1 MVDEIITFKKKI
13 NMRKY
18 LIYIKIL
25 FLSAVI
31 LSCEKEL
38 TTENISRITYYPV
51 FEVKG
56 DRWVQIDKG
65 GSWSD
70 PGVVGKEGTKVIP
83 VKVEGADKV
92 DLTTPGVYTIKYSAE
107 NKDGYAATTYRYIGV
122 IDPAVKGKDIT
133 GNYKR
138 NAGAGGV
145 SAVTPVAGNLFKANN
160 VGGVATASDEVSV
173 QFYYYAPGMIKA
185 PYQFNGSGY
194 FETENEAITE
204 GEGYSWVV
212 LNSGYGTALRI
223 FIKQ

>member
-1 MVDEIITFKKKI
+1 
-13 NMRKY
+13 MRKY

-25 FLSAVI
+25 FLSAII

-56 DRWVQIDKG
+56 DRWAQIDKG

-70 PGVVGKEGTKVIP
+70 PGVIGKEGTKEIS

-92 DLTTPGVYTIKYSAE
+92 DLKTPGVYTIKYSAV
-107 NKDGYAATTYRYIGV
+107 NKDGYAASTYRYVGV
-122 IDPAVKGKDIT
+122 IDPVVKGKDIS

-138 NAGAGGV
+138 TAGALGV
-145 SAVTPVAGNLFKANN
+145 STVSKIKDNLFQANN
-160 VGGVATASDEVSV
+160 VGGVEKPSDDVSV
-173 QFYYYAPGMIKA
+173 QFYYYAPGKIKA

-194 FETENEAITE
+194 FETKDEAIVE
-204 GEGYSWVV
+204 GEKYSWIV
-212 LNSGYGTALRI
+212 LNGGYGPALRT
-223 FIKQ
+223 FVKQ